1 MNYLEYRHNIK
12 TGDLIAF
19 SHNALGSKIIKLF
32 TRSKYT
38 HVAIAYRIADRVMI
52 FESTIPRVRLFP
64 ISKMGAFYHL
74 SVGRELSQDAE
85 EFAFSRL
92 GEWYSLWECIRGL
105 FGKAN
110 NANMKW
116 QCAEYT
122 KQILKANGF
131 RLSRKDTPIS
141 AVQEMELQLHRQGVW
156 VNNP

>member
-1 MNYLEYRHNIK
+1 MKYSDYRQNIK

-64 ISKMGAFYHL
+64 LSKMGDFYHL
-74 SVGRELSQDAE
+74 SVGRDLSPTAE

-92 GEWYSLWECIRGL
+92 GEWYSISECIRG
-105 FGKAN
+105 FFSKAN
-110 NANMKW
+110 NNNMKW
-116 QCAEYT
+116 QCAEFG
-122 KQILKANGF
+122 KQILRANAF

-141 AVQEMELQLHRQGVW
+141 AVQEMELQLNRPGVW
-156 VNNP
+156 VTNP